1 MRFLRSDYEKIF
13 LIKAISTEVFL
24 PNLLLVKPFT
34 PFLGIKKILY
44 WKFVYMQDS
53 GDRHYHLY
61 LGTSKGCVVDV
72 TFSVTPSTTEVN
84 MEVELLV
91 QGHGD
96 EITGLSSAGDNF
108 ITCGLDKTLIMW
120 DTISHKAKWVE
131 AVRSPLTCVALSQDG
146 SKFAAGSQ
154 DGHLY
159 YTDVE
164 ERSLVR

>member
-1 MRFLRSDYEKIF
+1 
-13 LIKAISTEVFL
+13 
-24 PNLLLVKPFT
+24 
-34 PFLGIKKILY
+34 
-44 WKFVYMQDS
+44 MQDS

-91 QGHGD
+91 QGHGG